1 MNVSKIIKNGSL
13 ATTKTGSPLYTS
25 PEVWENI
32 PYDEKSDIW
41 SLGILIYELCCL
53 KVPFEADNISELC
66 YKIKNQKV
74 KCIPSSY
81 SVALLEI
88 IKKMLEI
95 NPSNRITA
103 EEIFKIAQEK
113 LRLSTETNNDS
124 I

>member
-1 MNVSKIIKNGSL
+1 MNVSKILKNGSL

-66 YKIKNQKV
+66 YKIKSQKV

-113 LRLSTETNNDS
+113 LRLST
-124 I
+124 